1 MLAPQMS
8 FTQTLE
14 PGPPPASGG
23 EKVGHRLPS
32 QAPCTTHFNN
42 DAETGLTPA
51 KVAEGDQLR
60 PRQNLTF
67 QQQQSDRRL
76 TIEEITQLGHDLLH
90 LSNGSSTTHA
100 LMTQVG
106 RTDSVFLRQKDFWIA
121 EATR

>member
-1 MLAPQMS
+1 M
-8 FTQTLE
+8 
-14 PGPPPASGG
+14 SGG

-60 PRQNLTF
+60 PRQNLAF
-67 QQQQSDRRL
+67 QQPESDRRI
-76 TIEEITQLGHDLLH
+76 TIEEITQLGNDLLNLTH
-90 LSNGSSTTHA
+90 GSSTPNT
-100 LMTQVG
+100 LMTEVWW
-106 RTDSVFLRQKDFWIA
+106 TDSVFLRQKDLWIA